1 MTKFEDY
8 LKKAEEEAKELQ
20 IGECTSLNKED
31 TDSICY
37 IVLFYHL
44 LSIIIYN
51 IIREYAI
58 NSMIITEHLVLAIS
72 FFLHDC

>member
-1 MTKFEDY
+1 MIKFEEY
-8 LKKAEEEAKELQ
+8 LKKAEEEEQELR
-20 IGECTSLNKED
+20 IEECTSFNKYD
-31 TDSICY
+31 KDSICY